1 MQLSDIHLYD
11 PEVFAERMPWEWF
24 DFLRAN
30 APVHRFD
37 DPLSGVPFWA
47 ITRHA
52 DVIQVS
58 RHPEIFSSFDRTSL
72 FREPVLEN
80 DLEEQ
85 QLMLVNQDPPE
96 HTRLRSIVNKGFTP
110 RMVSRLEARIREYA
124 DEIVNRALTKGT
136 GDFVEM
142 VSAELPLEVIAEIM
156 GAPLEERGRIFDLSN
171 RLIGFDDPEF
181 QNTPEDARI
190 AAAEMYMFSE
200 DLRQQR
206 EQDPQD
212 DVVTR
217 LAQAEVDGHGL
228 DPLEFNLFFLLLSV
242 AGNETTRNAISHG
255 MQAMFDHPDQ
265 WERFL
270 ADPEGLSS
278 TLADEVIRWATPVI
292 QFRRQTREPV
302 EVGGVPIGAD
312 EKVVIFYASANRD
325 ETVFDDPYVF
335 DIGRDP
341 NPHLSFGGG
350 GPHFCL
356 GAHLAR
362 LEVKLLFE
370 SIAQRMPH
378 VRPAGAPRR
387 LQSNFINGIKQLP
400 VSFTG

>member
-1 MQLSDIHLYD
+1 MRSSTG
-11 PEVFAERMPWEWF
+11 PWP
-24 DFLRAN
+24 RA
-30 APVHRFD
+30 PGTSWRWCR
-37 DPLSGVPFWA
+37 PSCRWRSSRRSWA
-47 ITRHA
+47 R
-52 DVIQVS
+52 
-58 RHPEIFSSFDRTSL
+58 
-72 FREPVLEN
+72 
-80 DLEEQ
+80 
-85 QLMLVNQDPPE
+85 
-96 HTRLRSIVNKGFTP
+96 
-110 RMVSRLEARIREYA
+110 
-124 DEIVNRALTKGT
+124 
-136 GDFVEM
+136 
-142 VSAELPLEVIAEIM
+142 
-156 GAPLEERGRIFDLSN
+156 PLEERGRIFDLSN

-181 QNTPEDARI
+181 QNTPEDARV

-206 EQDPQD
+206 EQDPRD

-312 EKVVIFYASANRD
+312 EKVVIFYVSANRD
-325 ETVFDDPYVF
+325 EAVFDDPYSF

-370 SIAQRMPH
+370 AIAQRMPT
-378 VRPAGAPRR
+378 VRPTGAPRR
-387 LQSNFINGIKQLP
+387 LQSNFINGIKELP